1 MITER
6 QIKTYRNTQEK
17 FKKRAYELVK
27 EYEQHN
33 LGVYDK
39 VIITDVYFIAEKV
52 FINYEIEMVD
62 EYSVSTN
69 RRRCDM
75 SIKDFCDPSY
85 TIGEVRRWH

>member
-27 EYEQHN
+27 DYESCN

-39 VIITDVYFIAEKV
+39 VIITDVYFIGEKV

-62 EYSVSTN
+62 EYSVNTN
-69 RRRCDM
+69 RRHCDM
-75 SIKDFCDPSY
+75 SIKDFCDQNY

>member
-6 QIKTYRNTQEK
+6 QIKTYRNTQEN

-33 LGVYDK
+33 LGFYDK
-39 VIITDVYFIAEKV
+39 VIITDVNFIAEKV
-52 FINYEIEMVD
+52 FVNYEIEIVD

-75 SIKDFCDPSY
+75 SIKDFCDHNY